1 MNIISSVCLFLCA
14 SVCVCVGMDWV
25 DIYLTWSLYEYFFFT
40 TFCSCF
46 RVCVVVR
53 RGSKSLRPRRQFLV
67 LSRKLG
73 KRQKV
78 WGFREQI
85 KEGGQKSFELCL
97 NSSFSRQRNE
107 IGCIQSTIRQ
117 SQSDNTI
124 RRSTRFNA
132 SGRLRSTWISQWMTE
147 NESCLLTNSSL
158 RRSIRTSGETTTQ
171 QYFKP
176 TVNHGSGK
184 VSELDTWTELIPQW

>member
-1 MNIISSVCLFLCA
+1 MNISFLQPSVLV
-14 SVCVCVGMDWV
+14 SECVW
-25 DIYLTWSLYEYFFFT
+25 
-40 TFCSCF
+40 
-46 RVCVVVR
+46 
-53 RGSKSLRPRRQFLV
+53 
-67 LSRKLG
+67 LSDEG
-73 KRQKV
+73 PKV
-78 WGFREQI
+78 WDHVDSFWYCHENLEKGWKFEDSGNKRK
-85 KEGGQKSFELCL
+85 KEVR
-97 NSSFSRQRNE
+97 SRFLWVFQRNQ

-124 RRSTRFNA
+124 RRSTCFNA

-147 NESCLLTNSSL
+147 NESCLLTNSIL
-158 RRSIRTSGETTTQ
+158 RRRSIRTSGETTTQ